1 MLNSIIF
8 ILIAFITVPAQ
19 AMKTTVFGHELTLN
33 DKGFKVRELSF
44 EEKIAEKAEEYMK
57 DMETLTMKYFK
68 EVETLCKK
76 NGFNLDDFMQTM
88 VNYVDNKTNNSNGFS
103 FFKKPEQ
110 NTNKIIAELTKAKE
124 KAEAELA
131 QFLSQKQS
139 QKNKPAHISNNQ
151 LYQQAVNTSFINS
164 IINNS
169 PFNKTTTKSIISY
182 ASSPLGMGLA
192 GISMIIF
199 SLFLLKKICF

>member
-124 KAEAELA
+124 KAEAELEKIR
-131 QFLSQKQS
+131 SQLQQNKTPNALLYDNSSQ
-139 QKNKPAHISNNQ
+139 QKNRYHSFLNYISN
-151 LYQQAVNTSFINS
+151 Y
-164 IINNS
+164 S

-199 SLFLLKKICF
+199 TLFLLKKICF